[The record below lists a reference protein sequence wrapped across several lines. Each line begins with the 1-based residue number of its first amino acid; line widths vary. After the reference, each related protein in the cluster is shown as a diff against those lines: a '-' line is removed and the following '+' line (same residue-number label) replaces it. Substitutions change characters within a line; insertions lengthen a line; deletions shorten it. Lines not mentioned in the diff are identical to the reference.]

1 MNLRCLLPK
10 KSAGK
15 LCAFRFIQNSQFE
28 IFILLIVLFTFS
40 SNKQLIDLK
49 RFKVLVC
56 DFHLKQQMNRNKT
69 YQKRFFK
76 EYKIADVY
84 IKGDLAE
91 VFCKEF
97 ITINSNDL
105 KAFIKELKSD
115 VGEINQLHF
124 LTHIQPT
131 TIFEIPAREFYL
143 KTLSKNF
150 KNAEAIIT
158 ENISQQFILETLLD
172 KQKIDIPVKIFS
184 GREEAFL
191 WLSQISTKK

>member
-1 MNLRCLLPK
+1 MRK
-10 KSAGK
+10 AE
-15 LCAFRFIQNSQFE
+15 QH
-28 IFILLIVLFTFS
+28 FILVFYRLEKWV
-40 SNKQLIDLK
+40 
-49 RFKVLVC
+49 
-56 DFHLKQQMNRNKT
+56 LKQARKSG
-69 YQKRFFK
+69 K
-76 EYKIADVY
+76 
-84 IKGDLAE
+84 
-91 VFCKEF
+91 FCKEF